1 MKHKVTVTR
10 EGKWWV
16 AEVDGVLGGA
26 TETQRLADLEEEVR
40 DLLAGLLD
48 ADDDSFELKWDLS
61 AVLGPEGQAMWEAYL
76 KERADLEERRRQF
89 EADRLATVRKMADAG
104 ISVRDS
110 AALVELSY
118 QRVAQLLDA

>member
-1 MKHKVTVTR
+1 VKHKVTVTR

-16 AEVDGVLGGA
+16 AVVDGVLGGA
-26 TETQRLADLEEEVR
+26 TEAQRLADLEVEVR
-40 DLLAGLLD
+40 DLVAGLLD

-61 AVLGPEGQAMWEAYL
+61 AVLGSEGQEMWEAYL
-76 KERADLEERRRQF
+76 LERAELDERRRKF
-89 EADRLATVRKMADAG
+89 EADRLATVRKLADAG

-110 AALVELSY
+110 ATLVDLSY